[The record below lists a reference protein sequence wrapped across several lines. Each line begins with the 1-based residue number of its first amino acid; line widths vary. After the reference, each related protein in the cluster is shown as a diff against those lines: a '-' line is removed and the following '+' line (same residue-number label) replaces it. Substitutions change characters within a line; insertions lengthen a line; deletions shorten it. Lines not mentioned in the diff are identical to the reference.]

1 MGLLLVGFIGGLLTG
16 ISPCIIPVLPVI
28 FFSGGTEAARPIG
41 EAGKPIGGRRP
52 YLVMLGLVVSFSFFT
67 LAGSFLLSLLHL
79 PQSTIIWIGIVFLVL
94 IGIGLIVP
102 RFERVLEKPFSWIPQ
117 RQASGDHGGFLLGI
131 ALGAVFVPCAG
142 PVLAVVA
149 VAGAKGAIS
158 ADTLFETLAFAIGVA
173 MPLLVFALA
182 GRRLAERVRA
192 FRRHQR
198 GIRVTAGIVMIALA
212 IAVVPVFNVP
222 TLLLQAIPDYTSKL
236 QAATSGI
243 GSSVG
248 FGSAKTTSGTT
259 SASSGSTACTAGA
272 STLVEC
278 GAAPEFTGIDQ
289 WFNTANDKPIT
300 LKSLRGKVVLIDFW
314 AYSCINC
321 QRSTPHLN
329 AWYKSY
335 QKDGFVI
342 VGVHAP
348 EYAFEHV
355 AANVL
360 ASAKQQGIEYPI
372 ALDNE
377 FDTWTAYD
385 NQYWPAEYLIDAK
398 GQVRHIA
405 FGEGDYGTTEKLI
418 RTLLTDAHP
427 SSHAAARHGCRR
439 HDTHRDAHS
448 RDLPR
453 FGAGDGGQLQQPIR
467 LPGGHGDLHVPGR
480 RARAERLRVQ
490 RPVDRRRGVDH
501 CRGRRLRHPAA
512 LRGESRLPQRQRN
525 GNPHGHRLRRHAHHR
540 RIGNPEHP
548 RPGRARR
555 GLSKR
560 NPDGDRQRGHQRVLV
575 HLRIVVGERP

>member
-52 YLVMLGLVVSFSFFT
+52 YLVVLGLVVSFSFFT
-67 LAGSFLLSLLHL
+67 LAGSFLLSLLRL

-94 IGIGLIVP
+94 IGIGPIVP

-158 ADTLFETLAFAIGVA
+158 ADTLFEALAFAIGVA
-173 MPLLVFALA
+173 LPLLVFALA
-182 GRRLAERVRA
+182 GRRLAERVKA

-222 TLLLQAIPDYTSKL
+222 TLLLQAIPDYTSNL

-427 SSHAAARHGCRR
+427 SITLPHATDVADTTPTATLTPETYLGSARATAGSFSSPSGYQAGTATYTFPAAALAQNDYAFSGPW
-439 HDTHRDAHS
+439 TVAGES
-448 RDLPR
+448 ITAA
-453 FGAGDGGQLQQPIR
+453 GAGSAIR
-467 LPGGHGDLHVPGR
+467 LHYEASHVYLNVSGTGTLTVTDSAGTRTIAVSGTPNIHDLVAPGEGY
-480 RARAERLRVQ
+480 
-490 RPVDRRRGVDH
+490 
-501 CRGRRLRHPAA
+501 
-512 LRGESRLPQRQRN
+512 RN
-525 GNPHGHRLRRHAHHR
+525 ATLTVTASAGISAYSFTFG
-540 RIGNPEHP
+540 
-548 RPGRARR
+548 
-555 GLSKR
+555 
-560 NPDGDRQRGHQRVLV
+560 
-575 HLRIVVGERP
+575 